1 IVAVMIDALRD
12 LLLRGHRLELDHR
25 HVAAGLEGA
34 VLVEHIGY
42 AARHAGGKISSGL
55 SEHDHHAAG
64 HVFAAVVAGALDDRD
79 GAWIADPEAFAGD
92 AAEVAFTL
100 DRAIEHGV
108 ADDDR
113 LFRHEA
119 AVGGGTDDDAA
130 AGETL
135 ADIVVG
141 VALELESHAV
151 RQPGAEALASG
162 AGQLH
167 VDGVVR
173 QALVA
178 IALGDFA

>member
-1 IVAVMIDALRD
+1 A
-12 LLLRGHRLELDHR
+12 
-25 HVAAGLEGA
+25 
-34 VLVEHIGY
+34 
-42 AARHAGGKISSGL
+42 SGL
-55 SEHDHHAAG
+55 AEHDHDATS
-64 HVFAAVVAGALDDRD
+64 HVFAAMVAGALDDRD
-79 GAWIADPEAFAGD
+79 GAGIAHREALAGD
-92 AAEVAFTL
+92 AAEVAFAL
-100 DRAIEHGV
+100 DCAVEHRV

-130 AGETL
+130 AREAL

-141 VALELESHAV
+141 VALEFESHAV
-151 RQPGAEALASG
+151 REPGAEALAGG

-178 IALGDFA
+178 IALGNFS